1 MSEQHTNSEAATFVT
16 VLAWVLIVYTGF
28 GVVASLMQ
36 NAMVSLVIPALSLEM
51 SEGEPRAHGFLTGI
65 RVIAASILCL
75 VSFLLFA
82 SWSLLKRRN
91 WARKTFVVVFVLGI
105 VWSGVALLGLAFGVG
120 VFNLLPSPPGSPEF
134 PPGALT
140 GIRVMIAMS
149 AIVVAGLGLL
159 FFWLVRR
166 LRAPDV
172 RAEFVVAQ
180 PTATP

>member
-51 SEGEPRAHGFLTGI
+51 SEGEPMAHGFLTGI

-82 SWSLLKRRN
+82 SW
-91 WARKTFVVVFVLGI
+91 
-105 VWSGVALLGLAFGVG
+105 
-120 VFNLLPSPPGSPEF
+120 
-134 PPGALT
+134 
-140 GIRVMIAMS
+140 
-149 AIVVAGLGLL
+149 
-159 FFWLVRR
+159 
-166 LRAPDV
+166 
-172 RAEFVVAQ
+172 
-180 PTATP
+180 